1 MRIKQVLAFIGAA
14 AVSTLALAEPA
25 APVSVSADGNTVFV
39 QGDPSPVFRLS
50 PGQAEDIG
58 GSFRLDDGRML
69 RLTHHQNK
77 VFMEMSGKREQ
88 LLPLSPTEF
97 VAAKTGAR
105 VELDE
110 EAFASKVTLTE
121 IPRK

>member
-25 APVSVSADGNTVFV
+25 APVSVSADGSTVFV

-50 PGQAEDIG
+50 PGQAEDTN
-58 GSFRLDDGRML
+58 GSFKLDDGRVL
-69 RLTHHQNK
+69 RLTSHQNK
-77 VFMEMSGKREQ
+77 VFMEVDGKREQ
-88 LLPLSPTEF
+88 LLPLSRTEF
-97 VAAKTGAR
+97 VAKKTGAR

-110 EAFASKVTLTE
+110 EAFAGKVTLTQL
-121 IPRK
+121 RAK

>member
-50 PGQAEDIG
+50 PGQAEDVA
-58 GSFRLDDGRML
+58 GSFRLDDGRSL
-69 RLTHHQNK
+69 RLTSHQNK
-77 VFMEMSGKREQ
+77 VFMEVDGKREQ
-88 LLPLSPTEF
+88 LLPLSRTEF
-97 VAAKTGAR
+97 VAKNSGAR
-105 VELDE
+105 VELNE
-110 EAFASKVTLTE
+110 EAFASKVTLTQLQ
-121 IPRK
+121 RK